1 MMGLKRHLWQQ
12 LRVHLLAH
20 FENKNITKVKKMER
34 LEDLNKANLQEL
46 VAGIPFCQ
54 TLGIEVDYLG
64 NEITTHL
71 PFNENFIGN
80 PAIPA
85 LHGGVI
91 GAFLEIT
98 AITQL
103 SWTIFLDKRYEERK
117 ALAKN
122 KNLALNLPKTIDIT
136 IDYLHSGRP
145 LECFARASINR
156 VGNRYSSVSVM
167 TWQTDPG
174 KPFAKASGHFLI
186 AKP

>member
-1 MMGLKRHLWQQ
+1 M
-12 LRVHLLAH
+12 V
-20 FENKNITKVKKMER
+20 R
-34 LEDLNKANLQEL
+34 LDDLNKANLQEL

-64 NEITTHL
+64 DEITTHL

-103 SWTIFLDKRYEERK
+103 SWTIFLDKKER
-117 ALAKN
+117 N
-122 KNLALNLPKTIDIT
+122 KK
-136 IDYLHSGRP
+136 
-145 LECFARASINR
+145 F
-156 VGNRYSSVSVM
+156 
-167 TWQTDPG
+167 
-174 KPFAKASGHFLI
+174 
-186 AKP
+186 

>member
-1 MMGLKRHLWQQ
+1 
-12 LRVHLLAH
+12 
-20 FENKNITKVKKMER
+20 MER
-34 LEDLNKANLQEL
+34 LDDLNKANLQEL

-64 NEITTHL
+64 DEITTHL

-80 PAIPA
+80 PSIPA

-117 ALAKN
+117 TLTKN

-156 VGNRYSSVSVM
+156 VGKRYSSVSVM